1 MFTQKWSSV
10 MRNGDRYEV
19 YRFFKV
25 LFEKENYISSIDIY
39 CFWVAVAWA
48 RSGIL
53 PLNNSLHWY
62 SVSPIEKIKLCFL
75 RL

>member
-1 MFTQKWSSV
+1 MNSFLTSFKQELVEMFTQKWSSV

-39 CFWVAVAWA
+39 CFRMAVAQA
-48 RSGIL
+48 IFGVL
-53 PLNNSLHWY
+53 L
-62 SVSPIEKIKLCFL
+62 
-75 RL
+75 